1 MIIQN
6 GNVVFKDTV
15 EKKDIRIADGKIEK
29 IAETIAPEKG
39 EAVIDAAGLHVFP
52 GLIDMHVHLR
62 EPGFEYKEDIET
74 GSRAAAA
81 GGYTFVNLMPNTKPV
96 CSSAA
101 QAAMVEQKAA
111 EVGLCDVNQTVSIT
125 EDFDGKTIDHLKTL
139 PA

>member
-52 GLIDMHVHLR
+52 GLIDMHVK
-62 EPGFEYKEDIET
+62 GA
-74 GSRAAAA
+74 SRRFAACP
-81 GGYTFVNLMPNTKPV
+81 TRSP
-96 CSSAA
+96 SR
-101 QAAMVEQKAA
+101 
-111 EVGLCDVNQTVSIT
+111 
-125 EDFDGKTIDHLKTL
+125 TIRW
-139 PA
+139 